1 MRSIAF
7 IINSITKYVKYFDEE
22 LFIEALPNTRLQ
34 FHYTTHA
41 NHEVEIGKR
50 IAASNNVDTVIV
62 AGGDG
67 TLHNVLQ
74 TIVGKNITLGFI
86 PTTVG
91 CSLARYLNYEKN
103 NDFFVNLIQQNKT
116 IKMDLIEI
124 EIPNIGII
132 YGASFVSF
140 GFIAEFIKKMVRDD
154 YEVAQMFWLKMANH
168 IHSYNKAKAKGFVE
182 FNYTSEKLSPFDFF
196 IGNID
201 QYSGNMKVLPSANI
215 SDGILEV
222 MMIRNVSTTRY
233 LSYAFL
239 RSLGLRD
246 AIHDVAEFHKTEK
259 VNLIFDEPTPIQ
271 IDTELYD
278 GIEGTVCIRVLKQE
292 QQLIVPPHYQLQS

>member
-7 IINSITKYVKYFDEE
+7 IINSITKYVKYFDEGP
-22 LFIEALPNTRLQ
+22 FIEALPNTRLQ

-50 IAASNNVDTVIV
+50 IVSSNNVDTIIV
-62 AGGDG
+62 VGGDG

-74 TIVGKNITLGFI
+74 TIVGENITLGFI

-91 CSLARYLNYEKN
+91 CSFARFLNYEKN
-103 NDFFVNLIQQNKT
+103 NDFFLNLVQKNKT
-116 IKMDLIEI
+116 IKMDLIEVK
-124 EIPNIGII
+124 IPNVGVV

-154 YEVAQMFWLKMANH
+154 YEVTQMFWLKMANH
-168 IHSYNKAKAKGFVE
+168 IHSYNKAKARGSVE
-182 FNYTSEKLSPFDFF
+182 FNYTKETFSPFDFF

-215 SDGILEV
+215 ADGILEI

-259 VNLIFDEPTPIQ
+259 VNLVFDTPTPIQ

-278 GIEGTVCIRVLKQE
+278 NIKGEVSIRVLKQE
-292 QQLIVPPHYQLQS
+292 QKLIVPPSFHS